1 VIVFKTNTGF
11 SKLSGTPQPEVTNAL
26 GLDLMY
32 QGNHSKN
39 REYLQ
44 AMAFALDKKT
54 NVVRFRDVLTA
65 AASSRSLAPEVLI
78 WMSFRRPTPP

>member
-44 AMAFALDKKT
+44 AMAFALGKSECCQVSRRT
-54 NVVRFRDVLTA
+54 HGRCVVT
-65 AASSRSLAPEVLI
+65 LAC
-78 WMSFRRPTPP
+78 T